1 MNHANTPA
9 PALAKLLALDDAVSQ
24 LRERDADLAAQI
36 EDCRARLNGRIVDVR
51 DDHAQLR
58 ERFGQLLADQ
68 KATKVHLREAEI
80 LLTSCKNWIERL
92 PALTKLEPVSFSVSK
107 GADLAK
113 VRASLKAKRDDLGKL
128 RDAPTP
134 SADLR
139 QLVES
144 YISKLGTPT
153 VCGIGANEK
162 LRIIWPGCKQNLQ
175 GPDEKTAD
183 PLALFAILFKDR
195 MVDAIMAEATRMANE
210 PVPLAERPARIA
222 ALEREIEELSR
233 AEEALVEAAIARGDP
248 VHRSGSA
255 PPVAVLGVRVVE
267 RARAA

>member
-1 MNHANTPA
+1 MNHANLPA
-9 PALAKLLALDDAVSQ
+9 PALAKLLALDDAVNQ

-36 EDCRARLNGRIVDVR
+36 EDHRKRLDGRIVDRR

-58 ERFGQLLADQ
+58 QNLEQLLADQ
-68 KATKVHLREAEI
+68 KATYNHLREAQEV
-80 LLTSCKNWIERL
+80 LSTCKTWIERL
-92 PALTKLEPVSFSVSK
+92 PSGAKLEPVSPSVSK
-107 GADLAK
+107 GADLAD

-139 QLVES
+139 RRVEH
-144 YISKLGTPT
+144 YVDRLGTPT
-153 VCGIGANEK
+153 IRGIGANEK
-162 LRIIWPGCKQNLQ
+162 LRIIWPGCMQTLQ

-195 MVDAIMAEATRMANE
+195 MVDAVMAEATRMANT
-210 PVPLAERPARIA
+210 PVPLAERPKRIA

-233 AEEALVEAAIARGDP
+233 LEEALVEAAIARGDP
-248 VHRSGSA
+248 VHRSASA
-255 PPVAVLGVRVVE
+255 LPPAVLGVRVVE